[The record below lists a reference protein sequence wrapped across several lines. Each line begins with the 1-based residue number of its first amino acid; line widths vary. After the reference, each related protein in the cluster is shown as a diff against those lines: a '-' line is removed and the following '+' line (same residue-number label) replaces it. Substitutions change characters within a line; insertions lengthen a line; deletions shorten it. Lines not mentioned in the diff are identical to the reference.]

1 MRQAVDSAPGL
12 YSHLL
17 ARDNGMPPTMHT
29 FASDSALEIET
40 LPTHLARMDDAAL
53 ARSGRAAAYMCSPR
67 ANMGRPPLGTF
78 LAQLR
83 EARE

>member
-40 LPTHLARMDDAAL
+40 LPTH
-53 ARSGRAAAYMCSPR
+53 
-67 ANMGRPPLGTF
+67 
-78 LAQLR
+78 
-83 EARE
+83 